1 MQPKE
6 VRLHPLS
13 TEQARALLVS
23 RVQVYEGAPQKLS
36 RVDYI
41 VSDLCGCVPLA
52 LCIVGSL
59 LSDYSE
65 ETLIASL
72 EKEPLAVLKDNQ
84 SSVEKAIKTSFDLLK
99 KPEQKGFHSP
109 IFFSKVHLI

>member
-1 MQPKE
+1 M
-6 VRLHPLS
+6 S
-13 TEQARALLVS
+13 TEQARDLLVS

-41 VSDLCGCVPLA
+41 VSNLCGCVPLA

-72 EKEPLAVLKDNQ
+72 EKEPLAVLEDDQ
-84 SSVEKAIKTSFDLLK
+84 SSVEKAIETSFDLLK
-99 KPEQKGFHSP
+99 KPEQEAFILLS
-109 IFFSKVHLI
+109 FFPRSI